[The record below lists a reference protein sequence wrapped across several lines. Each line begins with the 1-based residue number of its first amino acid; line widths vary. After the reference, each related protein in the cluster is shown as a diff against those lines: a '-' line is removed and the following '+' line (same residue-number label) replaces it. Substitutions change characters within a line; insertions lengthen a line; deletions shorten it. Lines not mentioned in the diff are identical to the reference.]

1 MSISECLED
10 YKNKHSKLTKK
21 NLQVQNIILA
31 KKEMFKKDFRH
42 YDNSNEEK
50 SKEEFK
56 ND

>member
-50 SKEEFK
+50 SKGK
-56 ND
+56 SKK